1 MAVVPIYYNVD
12 ITAIFFAIFFYD
24 FFKNLLDFG
33 NDKIYNQYTA
43 FAESLIQKSEK
54 LKNNFKSC

>member
-12 ITAIFFAIFFYD
+12 ITAIFFYD

-33 NDKIYNQYTA
+33 NDKIYNKYTA

>member
-1 MAVVPIYYNVD
+1 MVVVPIYYNVD
-12 ITAIFFAIFFYD
+12 ITAIFFYD